1 MEPYAASPSA
11 TGRAARRRV
20 DAVAMLLLGIALFA
34 AVVRIP
40 RLHTP
45 SKMFFD
51 EIYYAKAAQQILAG
65 KEVTEERTHP
75 PLSKLIIAAA
85 IAVAGDD
92 AFGWRIAPAIAGT
105 LLVVVVYL
113 LADALFGDRFIAAIS
128 AMLVAVDGLVFV
140 ESRIAKPDIFLTL
153 FLFGAFAAF
162 WKYVRERLDVQ
173 GGAPPDVP
181 ESAPPDVPE
190 TVPADAVPIT
200 PSGRGVRWLYLAG
213 CAAGCAIA
221 TKWTTVVPLSTIPV
235 MLLLFRGWGRI
246 VLPRTDLRHVIVA
259 FTIVPAA
266 VYLLTYIP
274 YFMLGHS
281 AGDFVKHQISMYD
294 FHASLTAP
302 HPYQSHWWSWPLLL
316 RPIWYEYH
324 EVAPQVYRGIL
335 AIGNPVIWWASLP
348 AFAFVAVR
356 AIRLRSMPEAFLA
369 TGFAISYIQY
379 AFITRALFLY
389 HFLPALLF
397 LIMALAAVLARIR
410 ARVGGGVVLIFLVL
424 AVGWLVAFYPVLSA
438 LPIHGAR
445 YLRLMWFR
453 TWI

>member
-1 MEPYAASPSA
+1 MEYAASPWES
-11 TGRAARRRV
+11 TRPTRRRIDGV
-20 DAVAMLLLGIALFA
+20 VVLVVCITLFA
-34 AVVRIP
+34 AFVRIP
-40 RLHTP
+40 RLNMP

-85 IAVAGDD
+85 IALAGDD
-92 AFGWRIAPAIAGT
+92 AFGWRIAPAVAGT
-105 LLVVVVYL
+105 LLVFVVYV
-113 LADALFGDRFIAAIS
+113 LADALFGNRFIAAIS
-128 AMLVAVDGLVFV
+128 ALLVAVDGLVFV

-153 FLFGAFAAF
+153 FLFGSFAAF
-162 WKYVRERLDVQ
+162 WKYLRERLDVPARHAA
-173 GGAPPDVP
+173 APD
-181 ESAPPDVPE
+181 EIE
-190 TVPADAVPIT
+190 TLE
-200 PSGRGVRWLYLAG
+200 PSGRGVRWLYIAG
-213 CAAGCAIA
+213 LAAGSAIA
-221 TKWTTVVPLSTIPV
+221 TKWTTVVPLSTILV
-235 MLLLFRGWGRI
+235 MLLLLHGWGRI
-246 VLPRTDLRHVIVA
+246 ALPRTDLRHLLVA
-259 FTIVPAA
+259 LTVVPAA

-281 AGDFVKHQISMYD
+281 VADFIKHQYSMYE

-302 HPYQSHWWSWPLLL
+302 HPYQSRWWSWPFLL

-324 EVAPQVYRGIL
+324 EVGPQLYRGIL

-348 AFAFVAVR
+348 AFVLVAAR
-356 AIRLRSMPEAFLA
+356 AIRLRSMPETFLA
-369 TGFAISYIQY
+369 VGFAISYIQY

-410 ARVGGGVVLIFLVL
+410 ARVGGGVVLVFLVL
-424 AVGWLVAFYPVLSA
+424 AVGWLIMFYPVLSA
-438 LPIHGAR
+438 LPIHGPR
-445 YLRLMWFR
+445 YWRLMWFG

>member
-1 MEPYAASPSA
+1 MEYAASPWES
-11 TGRAARRRV
+11 TRPTRRRI
-20 DAVAMLLLGIALFA
+20 DAVAVLVLCIALFA
-34 AVVRIP
+34 AAVRLP

-85 IAVAGDD
+85 IGLAGDD

-105 LLVVVVYL
+105 LLVFVVYV
-113 LADALFGDRFIAAIS
+113 LADALFGNRFIAAIS
-128 AMLVAVDGLVFV
+128 ALLVAVDGLVFV

-162 WKYVRERLDVQ
+162 WKYLRERLDEQARQTV
-173 GGAPPDVP
+173 APDGIETL
-181 ESAPPDVPE
+181 ES
-190 TVPADAVPIT
+190 
-200 PSGRGVRWLYLAG
+200 SGPGVRWLYVTGL
-213 CAAGCAIA
+213 AAGCAIA
-221 TKWTTVVPLSTIPV
+221 TKWTTVVPLSAILV
-235 MLLLFRGWGRI
+235 MLLLLRGWGRI
-246 VLPRTDLRHVIVA
+246 TLPQADFRHVVVA
-259 FTIVPAA
+259 LTVVPLT

-274 YFMLGHS
+274 YFLLGHS
-281 AGDFVKHQISMYD
+281 VAEFLKHQYSMYE

-302 HPYQSHWWSWPLLL
+302 HPYQSQWWSWPFLL
-316 RPIWYEYH
+316 RPIWYEYG
-324 EVAPQVYRGIL
+324 EVGPQIYRGIL

-348 AFAFVAVR
+348 AFVLVAVR
-356 AIRLRSMPEAFLA
+356 AVRLRSMPETFLA
-369 TGFAISYIQY
+369 VGFAISYIQY

-397 LIMALAAVLARIR
+397 LIMALAACLARIR
-410 ARVGGGVVLIFLVL
+410 ARVGEGALAVFLLL
-424 AVGWLVAFYPVLSA
+424 AVGWLVMFYPVLSA
-438 LPIHGAR
+438 LPIHGPR
-445 YLRLMWFR
+445 YWRLMWFG